1 MAKILPRALHR
12 PASSLRGREDGRA
25 RLPTSPPL
33 PSPAGP
39 LPFWEMPDE
48 LHARLAEAVLVL
60 TKGDANFRR
69 LLGDLHWPHDTE
81 FADLM
86 REYWPTSL
94 AALRTCKSGV
104 LVGVAPA
111 VEAAA
116 AAAEPEK
123 WLTGGVYGMVS
134 FAPKATSS

>member
-1 MAKILPRALHR
+1 MRVSESVQGSVEEERLRAVIDRLR
-12 PASSLRGREDGRA
+12 DEASELR
-25 RLPTSPPL
+25 T
-33 PSPAGP
+33 
-39 LPFWEMPDE
+39 
-48 LHARLAEAVLVL
+48 RLAEAALVL

-69 LLGDLHWPHDTE
+69 LLGDLHWPHDTD

-104 LVGVAPA
+104 LVGVVPA

-134 FAPKATSS
+134 FAPKATPS